1 MSVAE
6 FLERLEEIF
15 GAETETERL
24 EYWDA
29 EAGTWVPADER

>member
-6 FLERLEEIF
+6 FLEMYEEMF
-15 GAETETERL
+15 GTEPPERL
-24 EYWDA
+24 EWWDA